1 MTVKTWTQLYT
12 EASRLLQQGKV
23 DLAAHALIEAIDLAP
38 KEPRLYEQLIQVTLM
53 MGSTQTAVDAAK
65 ELSRVRPGPQSEWL
79 QAVAAMAHGD
89 AVDAKRRATQLAR
102 SDDAGIRAQANAMLA
117 QLK

>member
-1 MTVKTWTQLYT
+1 MNKKTLKQL
-12 EASRLLQQGKV
+12 EA
-23 DLAAHALIEAIDLAP
+23 DAARFQDEGALEPAANALIEAIDLAP
-38 KEPRLYEQLIQVTLM
+38 SEARLYERLVQVTML

-65 ELSRVRPGPQSEWL
+65 ELARVRPGPQSEWL

-89 AVDAKRRATQLAR
+89 MVEAKRRATELAQ
-102 SDDAGIRAQANAMLA
+102 SVDATVRAQARALLA

>member
-1 MTVKTWTQLYT
+1 MSPKTWTQLYT
-12 EASRLLQQGKV
+12 EAAQLQRDGKL
-23 DLAAHALIEAIDLAP
+23 DLAAHALIEAIDRAP

-65 ELSRVRPGPQSEWL
+65 ELVRVRPGPPSEWL
-79 QAVAAMAHGD
+79 GAVAALANGD
-89 AVDAKRRATQLAR
+89 VEDAKRRAQQLEKTV
-102 SDDAGIRAQANAMLA
+102 DATVRAQAKAMLA